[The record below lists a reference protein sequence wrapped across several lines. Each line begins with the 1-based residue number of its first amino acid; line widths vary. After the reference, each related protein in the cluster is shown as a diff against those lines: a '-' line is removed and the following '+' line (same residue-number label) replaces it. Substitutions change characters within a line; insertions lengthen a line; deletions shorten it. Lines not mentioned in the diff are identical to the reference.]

1 LPIEGGFGLAG
12 RPGSGRVGGVPTS
25 ASGSGAASV
34 GESRTNRSPW
44 VDLALSEV
52 ELPTGVTCEH
62 HLVRVLMLWRHRFIT
77 DTWSWELPGGAIEAG
92 ETPVEAAVRE
102 VVEETGWRPRRL
114 SELSYVQPMAGIADA
129 EHFVLRG
136 HGASYVGPP
145 VDCHE
150 SQHFAWVPLAEAEE
164 LLERRRIVAA
174 ASVAG
179 VQRLLLA
186 SRA

>member
-1 LPIEGGFGLAG
+1 MNA
-12 RPGSGRVGGVPTS
+12 
-25 ASGSGAASV
+25 
-34 GESRTNRSPW
+34 RTWTVCNERAIYRSPW

-62 HLVRVLMLWRHRFIT
+62 HLVRVPPSVAVAMTEADRVLMLWRHRFIT

-102 VVEETGWRPRRL
+102 VVEETGWRPHRL
-114 SELSYVQPMAGIADA
+114 SELSYVQPMAGIANA

-145 VDCHE
+145 ADCHE
-150 SQHFAWVPLAEAEE
+150 SQHIAWVPLAEAEE

>member
-1 LPIEGGFGLAG
+1 MNA
-12 RPGSGRVGGVPTS
+12 
-25 ASGSGAASV
+25 
-34 GESRTNRSPW
+34 RTWTVCNERAIYRSPW

-52 ELPTGVTCEH
+52 ELPTGVTFEH
-62 HLVRVLMLWRHRFIT
+62 HLVRVPPSVAVAVTEADRVLMLWRHRFIT

-102 VVEETGWRPRRL
+102 VVEETGWRPHRL
-114 SELSYVQPMAGIADA
+114 SELSYVQPMAGIANA

-150 SQHFAWVPLAEAEE
+150 SQHIAWVPLAEAEE